1 MLQPFWVTWRSISE
15 KNNKMISR
23 MTTGTC
29 NESEVEKIERTCPN
43 CGAQLD
49 EEKCKLVCPR
59 CSYFKSCSD
68 Y

>member
-1 MLQPFWVTWRSISE
+1 
-15 KNNKMISR
+15 

-29 NESEVEKIERTCPN
+29 NELGDGDRSGEVKRDRSPSLNYLEKIERTCPN

-49 EEKCKLVCPR
+49 EEKCKLKCPR

-68 Y
+68 F